1 MRRPRP
7 RVSIVRRDRSLLR
20 VAAVNEGRIEATL
33 VPQGT
38 FAEAIRAGGAGIVGF
53 HTENGLLGVGPRPPD
68 DDLDPDLTDAA
79 KRPVTTLPGAA
90 YFDRASSFAMI
101 RGGHVDVAV
110 LGTLQVS
117 AAGDIANWAVPG
129 ATVEEVAAVTAAS
142 FRSEIT

>member
-1 MRRPRP
+1 M
-7 RVSIVRRDRSLLR
+7 V
-20 VAAVNEGRIEATL
+20 
-33 VPQGT
+33 
-38 FAEAIRAGGAGIVGF
+38 
-53 HTENGLLGVGPRPPD
+53 
-68 DDLDPDLTDAA
+68 
-79 KRPVTTLPGAA
+79 
-90 YFDRASSFAMI
+90 

>member
-1 MRRPRP
+1 M
-7 RVSIVRRDRSLLR
+7 
-20 VAAVNEGRIEATL
+20 
-33 VPQGT
+33 
-38 FAEAIRAGGAGIVGF
+38 
-53 HTENGLLGVGPRPPD
+53 
-68 DDLDPDLTDAA
+68 
-79 KRPVTTLPGAA
+79 TTLPGAA

-129 ATVEEVAAVTAAS
+129 ATGEEVAAVTAAS